1 MARMLD
7 GITIAS
13 QIQKEIQE
21 KIQFLPSRK
30 PCLAVFLVG
39 DHPPSQI
46 YVNRKAKACSHVGI
60 LLLRRHFPATV
71 SQEELLQE
79 LSVLNSNPAI
89 DGILVQLPLP
99 AHINTAKIID
109 AINPDKDV
117 DGLNIVNAGK
127 LLIGDPDGFV
137 PCTPLGIKTLLERSG
152 IEVKGKHVVVMG
164 RSNLV
169 GKPTAALLMQDAPGA
184 NATVTLVHSFSH
196 QAKQLTKLADILIV
210 AIGKPR
216 AITEE
221 MIKSDAVI
229 IDVGISK
236 IEAPGTANGYQIVGD
251 VDFDRVKDKCAAITP
266 VPGGVGPMTIAMLL
280 SNTWKSYAKS
290 MMHA

>member
-1 MARMLD
+1 MVQLLD
-7 GITIAS
+7 GIKIAA

-21 KIQFLPSRK
+21 RILLLPGRK
-30 PCLAVFLVG
+30 PCLAVILVG

-46 YVNRKAKACSHVGI
+46 YVNRKAKACGQVGI
-60 LLLRRHFPATV
+60 LLLRRHFPATA

-79 LSVLNSNPAI
+79 LSLLNANPAI

-99 AHINTAKIID
+99 VHINTAEIIN
-109 AINPDKDV
+109 AIHPDKDV

-127 LLIGDPDGFV
+127 LLIGDSNGFV
-137 PCTPLGIKTLLERSG
+137 PCTPLGIKILLDRSG

-169 GKPTAALLMQDAPGA
+169 GKPAAALFMQDSPGA
-184 NATVTLVHSFSH
+184 NATVSIVHSFSL
-196 QAKQLTKLADILIV
+196 QARQLTKLADILVV

-216 AITEE
+216 AITAD
-221 MIKSDAVI
+221 MIKEGVVI
-229 IDVGISK
+229 VDVGITK
-236 IEAPGTANGYQIVGD
+236 VDAPDSASGYQIVGD
-251 VDFDRVKDKCAAITP
+251 VDFERVKEKCAAITP

-280 SNTWKSYAKS
+280 SNTWKSFAKKL
-290 MMHA
+290 